1 MLTGKARMILEALEP
16 HARTHNMEIVTVELV
31 GSRKAP
37 TIRVFLDC
45 EGGVGFVNFLRHK
58 NGLMQSWMS

>member
-37 TIRVFLDC
+37 TISCF
-45 EGGVGFVNFLRHK
+45 
-58 NGLMQSWMS
+58 S